1 VRERSVSAGYAR
13 VVGLPLISGR
23 WMRDGEAAPVVMVNE
38 AFVRRVF
45 AGADPIGRKIHI
57 GRNRTPAEIVGVVGD
72 LKMMRLDADV
82 EPEVLV
88 PYERT
93 PTPRRVDIIFKTP
106 ASPRAVIQE
115 VRRAVDRIDPTQP
128 PYEVM
133 TLEQALTNSIA
144 PRRFDLLLLGAFA
157 ASAVLLAL
165 IGIYG
170 VMSYAVA
177 QRTREIGL
185 RMAIGARPGEIL
197 SMMLKDA
204 MVVAAGGIV
213 VGAAAALALTR
224 LMTALLY
231 NVRPNDP
238 AIFAAVMIGLAGTCL
253 VASWIPALRAARVEP
268 VQALRYE

>member
-1 VRERSVSAGYAR
+1 
-13 VVGLPLISGR
+13 
-23 WMRDGEAAPVVMVNE
+23 MV
-38 AFVRRVF
+38 
-45 AGADPIGRKIHI
+45 
-57 GRNRTPAEIVGVVGD
+57 
-72 LKMMRLDADV
+72 
-82 EPEVLV
+82 
-88 PYERT
+88 
-93 PTPRRVDIIFKTP
+93 
-106 ASPRAVIQE
+106 
-115 VRRAVDRIDPTQP
+115 RIDPAQP

-133 TLEQALTNSIA
+133 TLEQVLADSIA

-213 VGAAAALALTR
+213 VGGAAALALTR

-231 NVRPNDP
+231 NVSPNDP
-238 AIFAAVMIGLAGTCL
+238 AIFAAVMIGLAGTCF
-253 VASWIPALRAARVEP
+253 VASWIPALRAARLEP

>member
-1 VRERSVSAGYAR
+1 
-13 VVGLPLISGR
+13 
-23 WMRDGEAAPVVMVNE
+23 
-38 AFVRRVF
+38 
-45 AGADPIGRKIHI
+45 
-57 GRNRTPAEIVGVVGD
+57 
-72 LKMMRLDADV
+72 MRLDADA
-82 EPEVLV
+82 EPEILI
-88 PYERT
+88 PYEHT
-93 PTPRRVDIIFKTP
+93 PTPRRVGIIFKTP
-106 ASPRAVIQE
+106 ASPRAVIPE
-115 VRRAVDRIDPTQP
+115 VRRAVARIDPTQP

-133 TLEQALTNSIA
+133 TLEQALADSIA

-185 RMAIGARPGEIL
+185 RMAVGARPGEIL

-204 MVVAAGGIV
+204 MAVAAGGIV
-213 VGAAAALALTR
+213 VGAVAALALTR

-238 AIFAAVMIGLAGTCL
+238 AIFAVVILGLAGTCL
-253 VASWIPALRAARVEP
+253 FASWIPALRAARVEP
-268 VQALRYE
+268 VQALRCE